1 MFFTHNATCE
11 QVAKACKV
19 CEAPHTR
26 LAGARLEWRLM
37 QRERVRVILTDDSLG
52 ESQRIADA
60 LTELSD
66 NPY

>member
-11 QVAKACKV
+11 QVARACKV

-26 LAGARLEWRLM
+26 LAGARLEWRM
-37 QRERVRVILTDDSLG
+37 TQRAKVLKFLQDPVIDDATARHLAILELT
-52 ESQRIADA
+52 
-60 LTELSD
+60 D